1 MNKEEI
7 QKMIAEQIKS
17 SIGSTI
23 KESLSPIAQAI
34 SKQQTA
40 IDELRKQPSPQKPPV
55 QQKDF
60 DLDTTEGIM
69 GAMQQM
75 VQEQMGA
82 LEEKFNSSLTSV
94 NDQIGKSREDV
105 FYKSMRSKFG
115 GADVAEIV
123 KHDGFNQFLK
133 ETKNPATSQNIT
145 SLYNDAVKKGD
156 FGTVENIID
165 SFSESKFAKDVYKDV
180 LGVNRLPITMGNFG
194 NGSGETYDDDEELS
208 PEEVSTYGEG
218 KTFDDFIKS
227 YE

>member
-1 MNKEEI
+1 MDKDEI
-7 QKMIAEQIKS
+7 QKMINEQIKS
-17 SIGSTI
+17 AVGGAI

-34 SKQQTA
+34 SKQQTV
-40 IDELRKQPSPQKPPV
+40 IEELRKQPPSKKPV
-55 QQKDF
+55 QKQEF

-69 GAMQQM
+69 GTMQQM
-75 VQEQMGA
+75 VQEQIGA

-94 NDQIGKSREDV
+94 NDKIGKSREDV

-123 KHDGFNQFLK
+123 KHDGFNKFLK
-133 ETKNPATSQNIT
+133 NTKNPATSQNI
-145 SLYNDAVKKGD
+145 SGLYNDAVKNGD
-156 FGTVENIID
+156 FNTVENIID
-165 SFSESKFAKDVYKDV
+165 SFAESSFAKDVYKDV
-180 LGVNRLPITMGNFG
+180 LGAKGLPITMGNFG
-194 NGSGETYDDDEELS
+194 NRSGETFDDGDEELS